1 MQTQK
6 WDSGLID
13 LFRDSLGC
21 LMAVIICS
29 NYKWSDIRQYK
40 KTYLIWGI
48 LGLLVGAILTPWV
61 ISQKPAYLWTDT
73 VIIALG
79 LYLIGFCLIHTF
91 IRFGVEGYRPKFFL
105 PLFTIWLVM
114 MLWMVFSRSEY
125 LWPECY
131 LVLFLCYYMT
141 EQTARQRRNVL
152 NGAVNGIIMGYVVI
166 QAHALLCRPYDRP
179 RYYGNFCNPNHNCM
193 FLCVCLAAILAKI
206 LFGVKE
212 QRKKIWQIFY
222 FLLASTCYS
231 LIFMTGCRSGYL
243 ATFAMT
249 IFFLIAYCK
258 QKRKFVFVR
267 MGILLV
273 ALFITVMPL
282 TYYAVRYI
290 PTIHPHVV
298 FYFQEGYS
306 EA

>member
-1 MQTQK
+1 MVKVNSLIKKINIQTLIVSLCFVIICIGTQQMQTQK
-6 WDSGLID
+6 WDSGRID

-40 KTYLIWGI
+40 KPYLIWGI

-61 ISQKPAYLWTDT
+61 ISQRPAYLWTDT

-79 LYLIGFCLIHTF
+79 LYLIVFCLIHTF

-114 MLWMVFSRSEY
+114 MVWMVISRSDY

-152 NGAVNGIIMGYVVI
+152 NGTVNGIIMGYVVI
-166 QAHALLCRPYDRP
+166 QAHALLCRPYD
-179 RYYGNFCNPNHNCM
+179 FINHDGSCKRS
-193 FLCVCLAAILAKI
+193 ILH
-206 LFGVKE
+206 E
-212 QRKKIWQIFY
+212 SY
-222 FLLASTCYS
+222 D
-231 LIFMTGCRSGYL
+231 
-243 ATFAMT
+243 
-249 IFFLIAYCK
+249 
-258 QKRKFVFVR
+258 FVAHGRDNSFDN
-267 MGILLV
+267 L
-273 ALFITVMPL
+273 
-282 TYYAVRYI
+282 
-290 PTIHPHVV
+290 H
-298 FYFQEGYS
+298 
-306 EA
+306 